1 MNTSRMKITLNRVND
16 NFHFELKNE
25 RGHIVNVDSRPEF
38 GGNDMGASPMELL
51 LMGVAGCSAIDMISI
66 LKKQR
71 QEITSFKAEVGGERV
86 QVGES
91 NPFKNIYVVFY
102 LEGHINSDK
111 ALKAA
116 QLSFEKYCSV
126 SKTLEPTATVHYKV
140 ILNGSPLNQSPLTPE
155 EGSSNS

>member
-1 MNTSRMKITLNRVND
+1 MKITLNRIND

-38 GGNDMGASPMELL
+38 GGDDMGASPMELV

-71 QEITSFKAEVGGERV
+71 QEITSFKAEVDGERV
-86 QVGES
+86 QIGDAK
-91 NPFKNIYVVFY
+91 PFKNIYVVFY
-102 LEGHINSDK
+102 LEGNINSEK
-111 ALKAA
+111 AAKAA

-126 SKTLEPTATVHYKV
+126 SKTLEPTATIHYKV
-140 ILNGSPLNQSPLTPE
+140 ILNGVELAKI
-155 EGSSNS
+155 

>member
-1 MNTSRMKITLNRVND
+1 MKITLNRLND

-38 GGNDMGASPMELL
+38 GGDDKGASPMELV
-51 LMGVAGCSAIDMISI
+51 LMSVAACSAIDMISI

-71 QEITSFKAEVGGERV
+71 QEITSFKAEVEGERV
-86 QVGES
+86 QVGEAK
-91 NPFKNIYVVFY
+91 PFKNIHIVFY
-102 LEGHINSDK
+102 LEGEIKEDK
-111 ALKAA
+111 AAKAA

-140 ILNGSPLNQSPLTPE
+140 VLNGSLLTPD
-155 EGSSNS
+155 GGTSNE